1 MAHNI
6 KTLKISDQDDVK
18 VTFTYQYGTAP
29 TFWWPHWETMCSVPT
44 EKRPVCSRN
53 ICTHYC

>member
-18 VTFTYQYGTAP
+18 VTFTYQCGPGP
-29 TFWWPHWETMCSVPT
+29 TFWWPNWETICSVPT
-44 EKRPVCSRN
+44 ENVLSVVD
-53 ICTHYC
+53 ICTLYC